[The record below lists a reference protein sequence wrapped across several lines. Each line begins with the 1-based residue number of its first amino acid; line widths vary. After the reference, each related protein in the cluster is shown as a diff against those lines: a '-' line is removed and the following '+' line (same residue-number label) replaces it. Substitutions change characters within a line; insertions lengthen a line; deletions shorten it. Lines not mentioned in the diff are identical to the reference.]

1 MRSWHIVALVVMN
14 LFWATTYP
22 VFKVLS
28 QHLSSGG
35 VATLRYGFAA
45 VIIAVLWRWLPGAAP
60 RGRDWWRV
68 LLIGVVVFG
77 LAPRLQVEA
86 VRRGQAGDTSLLVAL
101 EPLVTA
107 VAAAI
112 FLREHIVP
120 RRWWGFGLGM
130 TGVVLLSNVW
140 RGSTPLHG
148 LLPNLLFILSFFC
161 EATYSVAGKPLLER
175 TSPLKLLGGALIL
188 ALPTNLAIEWLAG
201 NGGVSAVA
209 HIPLKAWLLLV
220 YLAVICT
227 VVGYGL
233 WFMVIREAEVNI
245 ASLTIFVQPVTG
257 LLLSVFWLGEQAH
270 LGQLWG
276 GLAILAGLTIG
287 LRR

>member
-1 MRSWHIVALVVMN
+1 MRFWHVLALVVMN

-28 QHLSSGG
+28 QHLTSGG
-35 VATLRYGFAA
+35 VATLRYGLAA
-45 VIIAVLWRWLPGAAP
+45 VILAVLWRWLPGQGP
-60 RGRDWWRV
+60 RTRDWLRV
-68 LLIGVVVFG
+68 LVIGLVVFG

-112 FLREHIVP
+112 FLREHIAS
-120 RRWWGFGLGM
+120 RRWWGFLLGM
-130 TGVVLLSNVW
+130 AGVVLLSNVW
-140 RGSTPLHG
+140 RGSTPLVG
-148 LLPNLLFILSFFC
+148 LLPNAMFIASFFC
-161 EATYSVAGKPLLER
+161 EATYSVAGKPLLDR
-175 TSPLKLLGGALIL
+175 TSPFKLLGGALIL
-188 ALPTNLAIEWLAG
+188 ALPINLGIEMLLD
-201 NGGVSAVA
+201 NGSLHAAA
-209 HIPLKAWLLLV
+209 HLPPFAWGLLV

-233 WFMVIREAEVNI
+233 WFLVIREADVNV

-257 LLLSVFWLGEQAH
+257 LILSVVWLGESVH
-270 LGQLWG
+270 VGQLWG
-276 GLAILAGLTIG
+276 GLAILTGLIIG